1 MIEIKA
7 LWDDDNIGAKRE
19 HFVFPNKPTKG
30 YDRAAQMAITGGVY
44 IPKGMEIP
52 DSILIKIDRK

>member
-7 LWDDDNIGAKRE
+7 LWDDSSIGGKRE
-19 HFVFPNKPTKG
+19 HFFFPDKPAKG
-30 YDRAAQMAITGGVY
+30 YERAAQIAITGGLY

-52 DSILIKIDRK
+52 DSILITLDRR